1 MTYIINLL
9 EAFIVSYGLVELCK
23 IDKKIIFFILNTL
36 VTFVIVNIF
45 DSIDKNFVPLSA
57 VCIILWYTEVEL
69 FLSDKKH
76 IYNLFIVIFVEL
88 FCGLSPVIPIT
99 FIYKYNVLIAG
110 VTAKF
115 IQFLMT
121 YGFIRFWN
129 KYSYLEKKYWVTII
143 MILIFGELIIIF
155 QDEKIISNVY
165 STANILTNVFII
177 IIMGISLY
185 FFQLIEESNLEKERI
200 TKLYEKQKY
209 QDLTYTF
216 MKSAKDELDRFKH
229 RMIYKIRNVKSEI
242 EKHNYDEAIELIDN
256 YRDEIHR
263 INRTVYTGNGVFDT
277 SMMLKLKELEYDVAP
292 CFTISSREFYNNVQF
307 MNLVLELLDAIHV
320 KSLSLIIKEEKNI
333 CIVQCVGKDLSLC
346 FDEIKHIFD
355 KKIDF
360 AYKYQMQENDSIDLF
375 TLKIRMEDE

>member
-1 MTYIINLL
+1 MSCIINLL
-9 EAFIVSYGLVELCK
+9 EALIVSYGLVELCN
-23 IDKKIIFFILNTL
+23 IDKKKLFFVLNT
-36 VTFVIVNIF
+36 VITFLMINYFDCINQNFTVSMLIF
-45 DSIDKNFVPLSA
+45 GLLWYVL
-57 VCIILWYTEVEL
+57 VCIFAQENY
-69 FLSDKKH
+69 
-76 IYNLFIVIFVEL
+76 IYNLFIAIFINL
-88 FCGLSPVIPIT
+88 LCDLSAVIPVL
-99 FIYKYNVLIAG
+99 FIYKYSVVFAG
-110 VTAKF
+110 LTAKL
-115 IQFLMT
+115 IQFIMIYL
-121 YGFIRFWN
+121 FVKFRR
-129 KYSYLEKKYWVTII
+129 KYYYFEDKYWFTII
-143 MILIFGELIIIF
+143 TVMVLGELIIIF
-155 QDEKIISNVY
+155 QDEQIISNVY
-165 STANILTNVFII
+165 TTTNVLINIFIV

-216 MKSAKDELDRFKH
+216 MKSAKDELDRFEH
-229 RMIYKIRNVKSEI
+229 RMIYKIRNVKLEI
-242 EKHNYDEAIELIDN
+242 EKHDYDEAIKLIEN

-277 SMMLKLKELEYDVAP
+277 SMMLKLKELEYDVTP
-292 CFTISSREFYNNVQF
+292 CFTISSRKFYNNVQF
-307 MNLVLELLDAIHV
+307 MNLILELLDAIHV

>member
-1 MTYIINLL
+1 MSYIINLL
-9 EAFIVSYGLVELCK
+9 EALIVSYGLVELCN
-23 IDKKIIFFILNTL
+23 IDKKKLFFVLNT
-36 VTFVIVNIF
+36 VITFLMINYFDCINQNFTVSMLIF
-45 DSIDKNFVPLSA
+45 GLLWYVL
-57 VCIILWYTEVEL
+57 VCIFAQENY
-69 FLSDKKH
+69 
-76 IYNLFIVIFVEL
+76 IYNLFIAIFINL
-88 FCGLSPVIPIT
+88 LCDLSAVIPVL
-99 FIYKYNVLIAG
+99 FIYKYSVVFAG
-110 VTAKF
+110 LTAKL
-115 IQFLMT
+115 IQFIMT
-121 YGFIRFWN
+121 YLFVKFRR
-129 KYSYLEKKYWVTII
+129 KYYYFEDKYWFTII
-143 MILIFGELIIIF
+143 TVMVLGELIIIF
-155 QDEKIISNVY
+155 QDEQIISNVY
-165 STANILTNVFII
+165 TTTNVLINIFIV

-216 MKSAKDELDRFKH
+216 MKSAKDELDRFEH
-229 RMIYKIRNVKSEI
+229 RMIYKIRNVKLKI
-242 EKHNYDEAIELIDN
+242 EKHDYDEAIELIDN

-277 SMMLKLKELEYDVAP
+277 SMMLKLKELEYDVTP

-355 KKIDF
+355 KKMDF
-360 AYKYQMQENDSIDLF
+360 VYKYQMQENNNIDLF

>member
-1 MTYIINLL
+1 MSYIINLL
-9 EAFIVSYGLVELCK
+9 EALIVSYGLVELCN
-23 IDKKIIFFILNTL
+23 IDKKNLFFILNT
-36 VTFVIVNIF
+36 VITFLIENFFDYIDQNFMPSSLLCLIVWYGLTCIF
-45 DSIDKNFVPLSA
+45 VR
-57 VCIILWYTEVEL
+57 
-69 FLSDKKH
+69 KKY
-76 IYNLFIVIFVEL
+76 IYNLFFVILINL
-88 FCGLSPVIPIT
+88 FCSFCAIIPIIFIYQYNVVIAGLSA
-99 FIYKYNVLIAG
+99 KLIQL
-110 VTAKF
+110 
-115 IQFLMT
+115 IMT
-121 YGFIRFWN
+121 YFFINFKN
-129 KYSYLEKKYWVTII
+129 KYAYLEDKYWFTII
-143 MILIFGELIIIF
+143 TVLLLGEIVLGF
-155 QDEKIISNVY
+155 QVEKIIDHTY
-165 STANILTNVFII
+165 GKDNILSLIFVFV
-177 IIMGISLY
+177 IMGISLY

-216 MKSAKDELDRFKH
+216 MKSAKDELDRFEH

-277 SMMLKLKELEYDVAP
+277 SMMLKLKELEYDVTP

-307 MNLVLELLDAIHV
+307 MNLVLELLDAIQV

-333 CIVQCVGKDLSLC
+333 CIVQCVGKGLSLC
-346 FDEIKHIFD
+346 FDEIKLIFD

-375 TLKIRMEDE
+375 TLKIRLEDE

>member
-1 MTYIINLL
+1 MSCIINLL
-9 EAFIVSYGLVELCK
+9 EALIVSYGLVELCN
-23 IDKKIIFFILNTL
+23 IDKKKLFFVLNT
-36 VTFVIVNIF
+36 VITFLMINYFDCINQNFTVSMLIF
-45 DSIDKNFVPLSA
+45 GLLWYVL
-57 VCIILWYTEVEL
+57 VCIFAQENY
-69 FLSDKKH
+69 
-76 IYNLFIVIFVEL
+76 IYNLFIAIFINL
-88 FCGLSPVIPIT
+88 LCDLSAVIPVL
-99 FIYKYNVLIAG
+99 FIYKYSVVFAG
-110 VTAKF
+110 LTAKL
-115 IQFLMT
+115 IQFIMT
-121 YGFIRFWN
+121 YLFVKFRR
-129 KYSYLEKKYWVTII
+129 KYYYFEDKYWFTII
-143 MILIFGELIIIF
+143 TVMVLGELIIIF
-155 QDEKIISNVY
+155 QDEQIISNVY
-165 STANILTNVFII
+165 TTTNVLINIFIV

-216 MKSAKDELDRFKH
+216 MKSAKDELDRFEH
-229 RMIYKIRNVKSEI
+229 RMIYKIRNVKLEI
-242 EKHNYDEAIELIDN
+242 EKHDYDEAIKLIEN

-277 SMMLKLKELEYDVAP
+277 SMMLKLKELEYDGTP
-292 CFTISSREFYNNVQF
+292 CFTISSRKFYNNVQF
-307 MNLVLELLDAIHV
+307 MNLILELLDAIHV

-346 FDEIKHIFD
+346 FDEIKLIFD

>member
-1 MTYIINLL
+1 MSYIINLL
-9 EAFIVSYGLVELCK
+9 EALIVSYGLVELCN
-23 IDKKIIFFILNTL
+23 INKKNAFFVLNT
-36 VTFVIVNIF
+36 VITFAVVQIF
-45 DSIDKNFVPLSA
+45 DCIDQNFMLLSIVS
-57 VCIILWYTEVEL
+57 IILWYIEVMM
-69 FLSDKKH
+69 FTKKKI
-76 IYNLFIVIFVEL
+76 IYNFLFVVFIEL
-88 FCGLSPVIPIT
+88 LCSLCAFLPILT
-99 FIYKYNVLIAG
+99 LYKYSRILAGFFAKLIQFFI
-110 VTAKF
+110 TYEF
-115 IQFLMT
+115 IQFK
-121 YGFIRFWN
+121 R
-129 KYSYLEKKYWVTII
+129 KYDYFEDKYWFTII
-143 MILIFGELIIIF
+143 TVLLLGEIVLGF
-155 QDEKIISNVY
+155 QVEKIIDHTYRSD
-165 STANILTNVFII
+165 NILSFIFVFII
-177 IIMGISLY
+177 MCISLY

-216 MKSAKDELDRFKH
+216 MKSAKDELDRFEH
-229 RMIYKIRNVKSEI
+229 RMIYKIRNVKLEI
-242 EKHNYDEAIELIDN
+242 EKHDYDEAIKLIEN

-277 SMMLKLKELEYDVAP
+277 SMMVKLKELEYDVAP

-346 FDEIKHIFD
+346 FDEIKLIFD

>member
-1 MTYIINLL
+1 MSYVINLL
-9 EAFIVSYGLVELCK
+9 EALIVSYGLVELCK
-23 IDKKIIFFILNTL
+23 IDKKKIFFISNT
-36 VTFVIVNIF
+36 VITFAIANYF
-45 DSIDKNFVPLSA
+45 DFIDQNFMPLS
-57 VCIILWYTEVEL
+57 VVYVILWGVLITV
-69 FLSDKKH
+69 FNRKNI
-76 IYNLFIVIFVEL
+76 IYNFLFIVFIDLLCAICATISVLIF
-88 FCGLSPVIPIT
+88 
-99 FIYKYNVLIAG
+99 YKYSRLLAG
-110 VTAKF
+110 IMAKV
-115 IQFLMT
+115 IQLFLT
-121 YGFIRFWN
+121 FAFVRFKR
-129 KYSYLEKKYWVTII
+129 KYNYFEDKYWFTII
-143 MILIFGELIIIF
+143 FILLLGELILSFQVENIVDNIYSVRHIF
-155 QDEKIISNVY
+155 TCIF
-165 STANILTNVFII
+165 TI

-216 MKSAKDELDRFKH
+216 MKSAKDELDRFEH
-229 RMIYKIRNVKSEI
+229 RMIYKIRNVKAEI
-242 EKHNYDEAIELIDN
+242 EKNDYDKAIELIDN

-277 SMMLKLKELEYDVAP
+277 SMMLKLKELEYDVTP

-346 FDEIKHIFD
+346 FDEMKHIFD

-360 AYKYQMQENDSIDLF
+360 VYKYQMQENNSIDLF

>member
-1 MTYIINLL
+1 MSYIINLL
-9 EAFIVSYGLVELCK
+9 EALIVSYGLVELCN
-23 IDKKIIFFILNTL
+23 INKKNAFFVLNT
-36 VTFVIVNIF
+36 VITFAVVQIF
-45 DSIDKNFVPLSA
+45 DCIDQNFMLLSIVS
-57 VCIILWYTEVEL
+57 IILWYIEVMM
-69 FLSDKKH
+69 FTKIKI
-76 IYNLFIVIFVEL
+76 IYNFLFVVFIEL
-88 FCGLSPVIPIT
+88 LCSLCAFLPILT
-99 FIYKYNVLIAG
+99 LYKYSRILAGFFAKLIQFFI
-110 VTAKF
+110 TYEF
-115 IQFLMT
+115 IQFK
-121 YGFIRFWN
+121 R
-129 KYSYLEKKYWVTII
+129 KYDYFEDKYWFTII
-143 MILIFGELIIIF
+143 TVLLLGEIVLGF
-155 QDEKIISNVY
+155 QVEKIIDHTYRSD
-165 STANILTNVFII
+165 NILSFIFVF

-216 MKSAKDELDRFKH
+216 MKSAKDELDRFEH
-229 RMIYKIRNVKSEI
+229 RMIYKMRNVKVEI
-242 EKHNYDEAIELIDN
+242 EKHDYDEAIKLIEN

-277 SMMLKLKELEYDVAP
+277 SMMVKLKELEYDVAP

-355 KKIDF
+355 KKMDF
-360 AYKYQMQENDSIDLF
+360 VYKYQMQENNNIDLF

>member
-1 MTYIINLL
+1 MSYIINLL
-9 EAFIVSYGLVELCK
+9 EALIVSYGLVELCN
-23 IDKKIIFFILNTL
+23 IDKKKLFFVLNT
-36 VTFVIVNIF
+36 VITFLMINYFDCINQNFTVSMLIF
-45 DSIDKNFVPLSA
+45 GLLWYVL
-57 VCIILWYTEVEL
+57 VCIFAQENY
-69 FLSDKKH
+69 
-76 IYNLFIVIFVEL
+76 IYNLFIAIFINL
-88 FCGLSPVIPIT
+88 LCDLSAVIPVL
-99 FIYKYNVLIAG
+99 FIYKYSVVFACL
-110 VTAKF
+110 TAKL
-115 IQFLMT
+115 IQFIMT
-121 YGFIRFWN
+121 YLFVKFRR
-129 KYSYLEKKYWVTII
+129 KYYYFEDKYWFTII
-143 MILIFGELIIIF
+143 TVMVLGELIIIF
-155 QDEKIISNVY
+155 QDEQIISNVY
-165 STANILTNVFII
+165 TTTNVLINIFIV

-216 MKSAKDELDRFKH
+216 MKSAKDELDRFEH
-229 RMIYKIRNVKSEI
+229 RMIYKIRNVKLEI
-242 EKHNYDEAIELIDN
+242 EKHDYDEAIKLIEN

-277 SMMLKLKELEYDVAP
+277 SMMLKLKELEYDVTP

-307 MNLVLELLDAIHV
+307 MNLILELLDAIHV
-320 KSLSLIIKEEKNI
+320 RSLSLIIKEEKNI

>member
-1 MTYIINLL
+1 MSYIINLL
-9 EAFIVSYGLVELCK
+9 EALIVSYGLVELCN
-23 IDKKIIFFILNTL
+23 IDKKKLFFVLNT
-36 VTFVIVNIF
+36 VITFLMINYFDCINQNFTVSMLIF
-45 DSIDKNFVPLSA
+45 GLLWYVL
-57 VCIILWYTEVEL
+57 VCIFAQENY
-69 FLSDKKH
+69 
-76 IYNLFIVIFVEL
+76 IYNLFIAIFINL
-88 FCGLSPVIPIT
+88 LCDLSAVIPVL
-99 FIYKYNVLIAG
+99 FIYKYSVVFAG
-110 VTAKF
+110 LTAKL
-115 IQFLMT
+115 IQFIMT
-121 YGFIRFWN
+121 YLFVKFRR
-129 KYSYLEKKYWVTII
+129 KYYYFEDKYWFTII
-143 MILIFGELIIIF
+143 TVMVLGELIIIF
-155 QDEKIISNVY
+155 QDEQIISNVY
-165 STANILTNVFII
+165 TTTNVLINIFIV

-216 MKSAKDELDRFKH
+216 MKSAKDELDRFEH
-229 RMIYKIRNVKSEI
+229 RMIYKIRNVKLEI
-242 EKHNYDEAIELIDN
+242 EKHDYDEAIKLIEN

-277 SMMLKLKELEYDVAP
+277 SMMLKLKELEYDVTP

-307 MNLVLELLDAIHV
+307 MNLILELLDAIHF

>member
-1 MTYIINLL
+1 MSYIINLL
-9 EAFIVSYGLVELCK
+9 EALIVSYGFVELCN
-23 IDKKIIFFILNTL
+23 IDKKKLFFVLNT
-36 VTFVIVNIF
+36 VITFLMINYFDCINQNFTVSMLIF
-45 DSIDKNFVPLSA
+45 GLLWYVL
-57 VCIILWYTEVEL
+57 VCIFAQENY
-69 FLSDKKH
+69 
-76 IYNLFIVIFVEL
+76 IYNLFIAIFINL
-88 FCGLSPVIPIT
+88 LCDLSAVIPVL
-99 FIYKYNVLIAG
+99 FIYKYSVVFAG
-110 VTAKF
+110 LTAKL
-115 IQFLMT
+115 IQFIMT
-121 YGFIRFWN
+121 YLFVKFRR
-129 KYSYLEKKYWVTII
+129 KYYYFEDKYWFTII
-143 MILIFGELIIIF
+143 TVMVLGELIIIF
-155 QDEKIISNVY
+155 QDEQIISNVY
-165 STANILTNVFII
+165 TTTNVLINIFIV

-216 MKSAKDELDRFKH
+216 MKSAKDELDRFEH
-229 RMIYKIRNVKSEI
+229 RMIYKIRNVKLKI
-242 EKHNYDEAIELIDN
+242 EKHDYDEAIELIDN

-277 SMMLKLKELEYDVAP
+277 SMMLKLKELEYDVTP

-355 KKIDF
+355 KKMDF
-360 AYKYQMQENDSIDLF
+360 VYKYQMQENNNIDLF

>member
-1 MTYIINLL
+1 MSCIINLL
-9 EAFIVSYGLVELCK
+9 EALIVSYGLVELCN
-23 IDKKIIFFILNTL
+23 IDKKKLFFVLNT
-36 VTFVIVNIF
+36 VITFLMINYFDCINQNFTVSMLIF
-45 DSIDKNFVPLSA
+45 GLLWYVL
-57 VCIILWYTEVEL
+57 VCIFAQENY
-69 FLSDKKH
+69 
-76 IYNLFIVIFVEL
+76 IYNLFIAIFINL
-88 FCGLSPVIPIT
+88 LCDLSAVIPVL
-99 FIYKYNVLIAG
+99 FIYKYSVVFAG
-110 VTAKF
+110 LTAKL
-115 IQFLMT
+115 IQFIMT
-121 YGFIRFWN
+121 YLFVKFRR
-129 KYSYLEKKYWVTII
+129 KYCYFEDKYWFTII
-143 MILIFGELIIIF
+143 TVMVLGELIIIF
-155 QDEKIISNVY
+155 QDEQIISNVY
-165 STANILTNVFII
+165 TTTNVLINIFIV

-216 MKSAKDELDRFKH
+216 MKSAKDELDRFEH
-229 RMIYKIRNVKSEI
+229 RMIYKIRNVKLEI
-242 EKHNYDEAIELIDN
+242 EKHDYDEAIKLIEN

-277 SMMLKLKELEYDVAP
+277 SMMLKLKELEYDVTP
-292 CFTISSREFYNNVQF
+292 CFTISSRKFYNNVQF
-307 MNLVLELLDAIHV
+307 MNLILELLDAIHV

>member
-1 MTYIINLL
+1 MSYIINLL
-9 EAFIVSYGLVELCK
+9 EALIVSYGLVELCNVEK
-23 IDKKIIFFILNTL
+23 KKIFFVLNT
-36 VTFVIVNIF
+36 VITFFMANFFDYIDQNFMPSSLLCLIVWYLMTCIF
-45 DSIDKNFVPLSA
+45 VR
-57 VCIILWYTEVEL
+57 
-69 FLSDKKH
+69 KKY
-76 IYNLFIVIFVEL
+76 IYNLFFVILVNL
-88 FCGLSPVIPIT
+88 FCTLCLVIPIL
-99 FIYKYNVLIAG
+99 FIYDINRYIAG
-110 VTAKF
+110 LTAKL
-115 IQFLMT
+115 IQFGMIFF
-121 YGFIRFWN
+121 FIKFKNRYNYF
-129 KYSYLEKKYWVTII
+129 EDKYWFTII
-143 MILIFGELIIIF
+143 IILMLGES
-155 QDEKIISNVY
+155 IISFQLENIVDNVY
-165 STANILTNVFII
+165 TINHILTCLFIT

-216 MKSAKDELDRFKH
+216 MKSAKDELDRFEH
-229 RMIYKIRNVKSEI
+229 RMIYKIRNVKLEI

-277 SMMLKLKELEYDVAP
+277 SMMLKLKELEYDVTP

>member
-1 MTYIINLL
+1 MSYIINLL
-9 EAFIVSYGLVELCK
+9 EALIVSYGLVELCN
-23 IDKKIIFFILNTL
+23 IDKKKLFFILNML
-36 VTFVIVNIF
+36 VTFSIVNFF
-45 DSIDKNFVPLSA
+45 DCIDRNFIPLPL
-57 VCIILWYTEVEL
+57 VCICVWYLEIMIFSRKQLV
-69 FLSDKKH
+69 
-76 IYNLFIVIFVEL
+76 YNIFAVVYIDL
-88 FCGLSPVIPIT
+88 FCSICAILPII
-99 FIYKYNVLIAG
+99 FIYKYSVVLAG
-110 VTAKF
+110 LTAKI
-115 IQFLMT
+115 IQFVMT
-121 YGFIRFWN
+121 YLFVKYKKKYAYFRN
-129 KYSYLEKKYWVTII
+129 KYWITIFLILILGEFIILLQDQQII
-143 MILIFGELIIIF
+143 MREYSISGFLTDIF
-155 QDEKIISNVY
+155 
-165 STANILTNVFII
+165 TI

-185 FFQLIEESNLEKERI
+185 FFHLIEESNLEKERI

-216 MKSAKDELDRFKH
+216 MKSAKDELDRFEH
-229 RMIYKIRNVKSEI
+229 RMIYKIRNVKLEI
-242 EKHNYDEAIELIDN
+242 EKHDYDEAIKLIEN

-277 SMMLKLKELEYDVAP
+277 SMMLKLKELEYDVTP

-346 FDEIKHIFD
+346 FDEMKHIFD

-360 AYKYQMQENDSIDLF
+360 VYKYQMQENDSIDLF

>member
-1 MTYIINLL
+1 MSYIINLL
-9 EAFIVSYGLVELCK
+9 EALIVSYGLVELCN
-23 IDKKIIFFILNTL
+23 INKKNAFFVLNT
-36 VTFVIVNIF
+36 VITFAVVQIF
-45 DSIDKNFVPLSA
+45 DCIDQNFMLLSIVS
-57 VCIILWYTEVEL
+57 IILWYIEVMM
-69 FLSDKKH
+69 FTKKKI
-76 IYNLFIVIFVEL
+76 IYNFLFVVFIEL
-88 FCGLSPVIPIT
+88 LCILCAFLPILT
-99 FIYKYNVLIAG
+99 LYKYSRILAGFFAKLIQFFI
-110 VTAKF
+110 TYEF
-115 IQFLMT
+115 IQFK
-121 YGFIRFWN
+121 R
-129 KYSYLEKKYWVTII
+129 KYDYFEDKYWFTII
-143 MILIFGELIIIF
+143 TVLLLGEIVLGF
-155 QDEKIISNVY
+155 QVEKIIDHTYRSD
-165 STANILTNVFII
+165 NILSFIFVFII
-177 IIMGISLY
+177 MCISLY

-216 MKSAKDELDRFKH
+216 MKSAKDELDRFEH
-229 RMIYKIRNVKSEI
+229 RMIYKIRNVKLEI
-242 EKHNYDEAIELIDN
+242 EKHDYDEAIKLIEN

-277 SMMLKLKELEYDVAP
+277 SMMVKLKELEYDVAP

-346 FDEIKHIFD
+346 FDEIKLIFD

>member
-1 MTYIINLL
+1 MSYIINLL
-9 EAFIVSYGLVELCK
+9 EALIVSYGLVELCN
-23 IDKKIIFFILNTL
+23 INKKNAFFVLNT
-36 VTFVIVNIF
+36 VITFAVVQIF
-45 DSIDKNFVPLSA
+45 DCIDQNFMLLSIVS
-57 VCIILWYTEVEL
+57 IILWYIEVMM
-69 FLSDKKH
+69 FTKKKI
-76 IYNLFIVIFVEL
+76 IYNFLFVVFIEL
-88 FCGLSPVIPIT
+88 LCSLCAFLPILT
-99 FIYKYNVLIAG
+99 LYKYSRILAGFFAKLIQFFI
-110 VTAKF
+110 TYEF
-115 IQFLMT
+115 IQFK
-121 YGFIRFWN
+121 R
-129 KYSYLEKKYWVTII
+129 KYDYFEDKYWFTII
-143 MILIFGELIIIF
+143 TVLLLGEIVLGF
-155 QDEKIISNVY
+155 QVEKIIDHTYRSD
-165 STANILTNVFII
+165 NILSFIFVFII
-177 IIMGISLY
+177 MCTSLY

-216 MKSAKDELDRFKH
+216 MKSAKDELDRFEH
-229 RMIYKIRNVKSEI
+229 RMIYKIRNVKLEI
-242 EKHNYDEAIELIDN
+242 EKHDYDEAIKLIEN

-277 SMMLKLKELEYDVAP
+277 SMMLKLKELEYDVTP
-292 CFTISSREFYNNVQF
+292 CFTISSRKFYNNVQF
-307 MNLVLELLDAIHV
+307 MNLILELLDAIHV

>member
-1 MTYIINLL
+1 MSYIINLL
-9 EAFIVSYGLVELCK
+9 EALIVSYGLVELCNVEK
-23 IDKKIIFFILNTL
+23 KKIFFVLNT
-36 VTFVIVNIF
+36 VITFFMANFFDYIDQNFMPSSLLCLIVWYLMTCIF
-45 DSIDKNFVPLSA
+45 VR
-57 VCIILWYTEVEL
+57 
-69 FLSDKKH
+69 KKY
-76 IYNLFIVIFVEL
+76 IYNLFFVILVNL
-88 FCGLSPVIPIT
+88 FCTLCLVIPIL
-99 FIYKYNVLIAG
+99 FIYDINRYIAG
-110 VTAKF
+110 LTAKL
-115 IQFLMT
+115 IQFGMIFF
-121 YGFIRFWN
+121 FIKFKNRYNYF
-129 KYSYLEKKYWVTII
+129 EDKYWFTII
-143 MILIFGELIIIF
+143 IILMLGES
-155 QDEKIISNVY
+155 IISFQLENIVDNVY
-165 STANILTNVFII
+165 TINHILTCLFIT

-185 FFQLIEESNLEKERI
+185 FFHLIEESNLEKERI

-216 MKSAKDELDRFKH
+216 MKSAKDELDRFEH
-229 RMIYKIRNVKSEI
+229 RMIYKIRNVKLEI

-277 SMMLKLKELEYDVAP
+277 SMMLKLKELEYDVTP

>member
-1 MTYIINLL
+1 MSYIINLL
-9 EAFIVSYGLVELCK
+9 EAFIVSYGLVELCN
-23 IDKKIIFFILNTL
+23 IDKKKLFFVLNT
-36 VTFVIVNIF
+36 VITFLMINYFDCINQNFTVSMLIF
-45 DSIDKNFVPLSA
+45 GLLWYVL
-57 VCIILWYTEVEL
+57 VCIFAQENY
-69 FLSDKKH
+69 
-76 IYNLFIVIFVEL
+76 IYNLFIAIFINL
-88 FCGLSPVIPIT
+88 LCDLSAVIPVL
-99 FIYKYNVLIAG
+99 FIYKYSVVFAG
-110 VTAKF
+110 LTAKL
-115 IQFLMT
+115 IQFIMT
-121 YGFIRFWN
+121 YLFVKFRR
-129 KYSYLEKKYWVTII
+129 KYYYFEDKYWFTII
-143 MILIFGELIIIF
+143 TVMVLGELIIIF
-155 QDEKIISNVY
+155 QDEQIISNVY
-165 STANILTNVFII
+165 TTTNVLINIFIV

-216 MKSAKDELDRFKH
+216 MKPAKDELDRFEH
-229 RMIYKIRNVKSEI
+229 RMIYKIRNVKLEI
-242 EKHNYDEAIELIDN
+242 EKHDYDEAIKLIEN

-277 SMMLKLKELEYDVAP
+277 SMMVKLKELEYDVAP

-346 FDEIKHIFD
+346 FDEIKLIFD

-360 AYKYQMQENDSIDLF
+360 AYKYQMQENNNIDLF

>member
-1 MTYIINLL
+1 MSYIINLL
-9 EAFIVSYGLVELCK
+9 EAFIVSYGLVELCN
-23 IDKKIIFFILNTL
+23 IDKKKLFFVLNT
-36 VTFVIVNIF
+36 VITFLMINYFDCINQNFTVSMLIF
-45 DSIDKNFVPLSA
+45 GLLWYVL
-57 VCIILWYTEVEL
+57 VCIFAQENY
-69 FLSDKKH
+69 
-76 IYNLFIVIFVEL
+76 IYNLFIAIFINL
-88 FCGLSPVIPIT
+88 LCDLSAVIPAL
-99 FIYKYNVLIAG
+99 FIYKYSVVFAG
-110 VTAKF
+110 LTAKL
-115 IQFLMT
+115 IQFIMT
-121 YGFIRFWN
+121 YLFVKFRR
-129 KYSYLEKKYWVTII
+129 KYYYFEDKYWFTII
-143 MILIFGELIIIF
+143 TVMVLGELIIIF
-155 QDEKIISNVY
+155 QDEQIISNVY
-165 STANILTNVFII
+165 TTTNVLINIFIV

-216 MKSAKDELDRFKH
+216 MKSAKDELDRFEH
-229 RMIYKIRNVKSEI
+229 RMIYKIRNVKLEI
-242 EKHNYDEAIELIDN
+242 EKHDYDEAIKLIEN

-277 SMMLKLKELEYDVAP
+277 SMMLKLKELEYDVTP
-292 CFTISSREFYNNVQF
+292 CFTISSRKFYNNVQF
-307 MNLVLELLDAIHV
+307 MNLILELLDAIHV

>member
-1 MTYIINLL
+1 MSYIINLL
-9 EAFIVSYGLVELCK
+9 EAFIVSYGLVELCN
-23 IDKKIIFFILNTL
+23 IDKKKLFFVLNT
-36 VTFVIVNIF
+36 VITFLMINYFDCINQNFTVSMLIF
-45 DSIDKNFVPLSA
+45 GLLWYVL
-57 VCIILWYTEVEL
+57 VCIFAQENY
-69 FLSDKKH
+69 
-76 IYNLFIVIFVEL
+76 IYNLFIAIFINL
-88 FCGLSPVIPIT
+88 LCDLSAVIPVL
-99 FIYKYNVLIAG
+99 FIYKYSVVFAG
-110 VTAKF
+110 LTAKL
-115 IQFLMT
+115 IQFIMT
-121 YGFIRFWN
+121 YLFVKFRR
-129 KYSYLEKKYWVTII
+129 KYYYFEDKYWFTII
-143 MILIFGELIIIF
+143 TVMVLGELIIIF
-155 QDEKIISNVY
+155 QDEQIISNVY
-165 STANILTNVFII
+165 TTTNVLINIFIV

-216 MKSAKDELDRFKH
+216 MKSAKDELDRFEH
-229 RMIYKIRNVKSEI
+229 RMIYKIRNVKLEI
-242 EKHNYDEAIELIDN
+242 EKHDYDEAIKLIEN

-263 INRTVYTGNGVFDT
+263 INRTVYIGNGVFDT
-277 SMMLKLKELEYDVAP
+277 SMMLKLKELEYDVTP
-292 CFTISSREFYNNVQF
+292 CFTISSRKFYNNVQF
-307 MNLVLELLDAIHV
+307 MNLILELLDAIHV

>member
-1 MTYIINLL
+1 MSYVINLL
-9 EAFIVSYGLVELCK
+9 EALIVSYGLVELCN
-23 IDKKIIFFILNTL
+23 ISKKKLFFIFTDRQLYHNLYT
-36 VTFVIVNIF
+36 VT
-45 DSIDKNFVPLSA
+45 
-57 VCIILWYTEVEL
+57 II
-69 FLSDKKH
+69 
-76 IYNLFIVIFVEL
+76 NLI
-88 FCGLSPVIPIT
+88 CGLSATLPIM
-99 FIYKYNVLIAG
+99 FIYKYNSIYAG
-110 VTAKF
+110 LAAKF
-115 IQFLMT
+115 IHFVLT
-121 YGFIRFWN
+121 YGFIKFR
-129 KYSYLEKKYWVTII
+129 KKYDHFESSYWL
-143 MILIFGELIIIF
+143 MLLIIIF
-155 QDEKIISNVY
+155 LSDCISAYQDEMILNNNYTIHNV
-165 STANILTNVFII
+165 LTNIFIFVI
-177 IIMGISLY
+177 VGISLY
-185 FFQLIEESNLEKERI
+185 FFHLIEKTNLEKERI

-216 MKSAKDELDRFKH
+216 MKSAKDELDRFEH
-229 RMIYKIRNVKSEI
+229 RMIYKIRNVKLEI

-277 SMMLKLKELEYDVAP
+277 SMMLKLKELEYDVTP

-346 FDEIKHIFD
+346 FDEMKHIFD

-360 AYKYQMQENDSIDLF
+360 VYKYQMQENDSIDLF

>member
-1 MTYIINLL
+1 MSYIINLL
-9 EAFIVSYGLVELCK
+9 EAFIVSYGLVELCN
-23 IDKKIIFFILNTL
+23 IDKKKLFFVLNT
-36 VTFVIVNIF
+36 VITFLMINYFDCINQNFTVSMLIF
-45 DSIDKNFVPLSA
+45 GLLWYVL
-57 VCIILWYTEVEL
+57 VCIFAQENY
-69 FLSDKKH
+69 
-76 IYNLFIVIFVEL
+76 IYNLFIAIFINL
-88 FCGLSPVIPIT
+88 LCDLSAVIPVL
-99 FIYKYNVLIAG
+99 FIYKYSVVFVGL
-110 VTAKF
+110 TAKL
-115 IQFLMT
+115 IQFIMT
-121 YGFIRFWN
+121 YLFVKFRR
-129 KYSYLEKKYWVTII
+129 KYYYFEDKYWFTII
-143 MILIFGELIIIF
+143 TVMVLGELIIIF
-155 QDEKIISNVY
+155 QDEQIISNVY
-165 STANILTNVFII
+165 TTTNVLINIFIV

-216 MKSAKDELDRFKH
+216 MKSAKDELDRFEH
-229 RMIYKIRNVKSEI
+229 RMIYKIRNVKLEI
-242 EKHNYDEAIELIDN
+242 EKHDYDEAIKLIEN

-277 SMMLKLKELEYDVAP
+277 SMMLKLKELEYDVTP
-292 CFTISSREFYNNVQF
+292 CFTISSRKFYNNVQF
-307 MNLVLELLDAIHV
+307 MNLILELLDAIHV

>member
-1 MTYIINLL
+1 MSCIINLL
-9 EAFIVSYGLVELCK
+9 EALIVSYGLVELCN
-23 IDKKIIFFILNTL
+23 IDKKKLFFVLNT
-36 VTFVIVNIF
+36 VITFLMINYFDCINQNFTVSMLIF
-45 DSIDKNFVPLSA
+45 GLLWYVL
-57 VCIILWYTEVEL
+57 VCIFAQENY
-69 FLSDKKH
+69 
-76 IYNLFIVIFVEL
+76 IYNLFIAIFINLLCDLSAVISVL
-88 FCGLSPVIPIT
+88 
-99 FIYKYNVLIAG
+99 FIYKYSVVFAG
-110 VTAKF
+110 LTAKL
-115 IQFLMT
+115 IQFIMT
-121 YGFIRFWN
+121 YLFVKFRR
-129 KYSYLEKKYWVTII
+129 KYYYFEDKYWFTII
-143 MILIFGELIIIF
+143 TVMVLGELIIIF
-155 QDEKIISNVY
+155 QDEQIISNVY
-165 STANILTNVFII
+165 TTTNVLINIFIV

-216 MKSAKDELDRFKH
+216 MKSAKDELDRFEH
-229 RMIYKIRNVKSEI
+229 RMIYKIRNVKLEI
-242 EKHNYDEAIELIDN
+242 EKHDYDEAIKLIEN

-277 SMMLKLKELEYDVAP
+277 SMMLKLKELEYDVTP
-292 CFTISSREFYNNVQF
+292 CFTISSRKFYNNVQF
-307 MNLVLELLDAIHV
+307 MNLILELLDAIHV

>member
-1 MTYIINLL
+1 MSYIINLL
-9 EAFIVSYGLVELCK
+9 EALIVSYGLVELCN
-23 IDKKIIFFILNTL
+23 IDKKKLFFVLNT
-36 VTFVIVNIF
+36 VITFLMINYFDCINQNFTVSILIF
-45 DSIDKNFVPLSA
+45 GLLWYVL
-57 VCIILWYTEVEL
+57 VCIFAQENY
-69 FLSDKKH
+69 
-76 IYNLFIVIFVEL
+76 IYNLFIAIFINL
-88 FCGLSPVIPIT
+88 LCDLSAVIPVL
-99 FIYKYNVLIAG
+99 FIYKYSVVFAG
-110 VTAKF
+110 LTAKL
-115 IQFLMT
+115 IQFIMT
-121 YGFIRFWN
+121 YLFVKFRR
-129 KYSYLEKKYWVTII
+129 KYYYFEDKYWFTII
-143 MILIFGELIIIF
+143 TVMVLGELIIIF
-155 QDEKIISNVY
+155 QDEQIISNVY
-165 STANILTNVFII
+165 TTTNVLINIFIV

-216 MKSAKDELDRFKH
+216 MKSAKDELDRFEH
-229 RMIYKIRNVKSEI
+229 RMIYKIRNVKLEI
-242 EKHNYDEAIELIDN
+242 EKHDYDEAIKLIEN

-277 SMMLKLKELEYDVAP
+277 SMMLKLKELEYDVTP

-307 MNLVLELLDAIHV
+307 MNLILELLDAIHV
-320 KSLSLIIKEEKNI
+320 RSLSLIIKEEKNI

>member
-1 MTYIINLL
+1 MSYIINLL
-9 EAFIVSYGLVELCK
+9 EALIVSYGLVELCN
-23 IDKKIIFFILNTL
+23 INKKNVFFVLNT
-36 VTFVIVNIF
+36 VITFAVVQIF
-45 DSIDKNFVPLSA
+45 DCIDQNFMLLSIVS
-57 VCIILWYTEVEL
+57 IILWYIEVMM
-69 FLSDKKH
+69 FTKKKI
-76 IYNLFIVIFVEL
+76 IYNFLFVVFIEL
-88 FCGLSPVIPIT
+88 LCSLCAFLPILT
-99 FIYKYNVLIAG
+99 LYKYSRILAGFFAKLIQFFI
-110 VTAKF
+110 TYEF
-115 IQFLMT
+115 IQFK
-121 YGFIRFWN
+121 R
-129 KYSYLEKKYWVTII
+129 KYDYFEDKYWFTII
-143 MILIFGELIIIF
+143 TVLLLGEIVLGF
-155 QDEKIISNVY
+155 QVEKIIDHTYRSD
-165 STANILTNVFII
+165 NILSFIFVFII
-177 IIMGISLY
+177 MCISLY

-216 MKSAKDELDRFKH
+216 MKSAKDELDRFEH
-229 RMIYKIRNVKSEI
+229 RMIYKIRNVKLKI
-242 EKHNYDEAIELIDN
+242 EKHDYDEAIELIDN

-277 SMMLKLKELEYDVAP
+277 SMMLKLKELEYDVTP

-355 KKIDF
+355 KKMDF
-360 AYKYQMQENDSIDLF
+360 VYKYQMQENNNIDLF

>member
-1 MTYIINLL
+1 MSYIINLL
-9 EAFIVSYGLVELCK
+9 EAFIVSYGLVELCN
-23 IDKKIIFFILNTL
+23 IDKKKLFFVLNT
-36 VTFVIVNIF
+36 VITFLMINYFDCINQNFTVSMLIF
-45 DSIDKNFVPLSA
+45 GLLWYVL
-57 VCIILWYTEVEL
+57 VCIFAQENY
-69 FLSDKKH
+69 
-76 IYNLFIVIFVEL
+76 IYNLFIAIFINL
-88 FCGLSPVIPIT
+88 LCDLSAVIPVL
-99 FIYKYNVLIAG
+99 FIYKYSVVFAG
-110 VTAKF
+110 LTAKL
-115 IQFLMT
+115 IQFIMT
-121 YGFIRFWN
+121 YLFVKFRR
-129 KYSYLEKKYWVTII
+129 KYYYFEDKYWFTII
-143 MILIFGELIIIF
+143 TVMVLGELIIIF
-155 QDEKIISNVY
+155 QDEQIISNVY
-165 STANILTNVFII
+165 TTTNVLINIFIV

-216 MKSAKDELDRFKH
+216 MKSAKDELDRFEH
-229 RMIYKIRNVKSEI
+229 RMIYKIRNVKLEI
-242 EKHNYDEAIELIDN
+242 EKHDYDEVIKLIEN

-277 SMMLKLKELEYDVAP
+277 SMMVKLKELEYDVAP

-346 FDEIKHIFD
+346 FDEIKLIFD

-360 AYKYQMQENDSIDLF
+360 AYKYQMQENNNIDLF

>member
-1 MTYIINLL
+1 MSYIINLL
-9 EAFIVSYGLVELCK
+9 EAFIVSYGLVELCN
-23 IDKKIIFFILNTL
+23 IDKKKLFFVLNT
-36 VTFVIVNIF
+36 VITFLMINYFDCINQNFTVSMLIF
-45 DSIDKNFVPLSA
+45 GLLWYVL
-57 VCIILWYTEVEL
+57 VCIFAQENY
-69 FLSDKKH
+69 
-76 IYNLFIVIFVEL
+76 IYNLFIAIFINL
-88 FCGLSPVIPIT
+88 LCDLSAVIPVL
-99 FIYKYNVLIAG
+99 FICKYSVVFAG
-110 VTAKF
+110 LTAKL
-115 IQFLMT
+115 IQFIMT
-121 YGFIRFWN
+121 YLFVKFRR
-129 KYSYLEKKYWVTII
+129 KYYYFEDKYWFTII
-143 MILIFGELIIIF
+143 TVMVLGELIIIF
-155 QDEKIISNVY
+155 QDEQIISNVY
-165 STANILTNVFII
+165 TTTNVLINIFIV

-216 MKSAKDELDRFKH
+216 MKSAKDELDRFEH
-229 RMIYKIRNVKSEI
+229 RMIYKIRNVKLEI
-242 EKHNYDEAIELIDN
+242 EKHDYDEAIKLIEN

-277 SMMLKLKELEYDVAP
+277 SMMVKLKELEYDVAP

-346 FDEIKHIFD
+346 FDEIKLIFD

-360 AYKYQMQENDSIDLF
+360 AYKYQMQENNNIDLF

>member
-1 MTYIINLL
+1 MSYIINLL
-9 EAFIVSYGLVELCK
+9 EALIVSYGLVELCN
-23 IDKKIIFFILNTL
+23 IDKKKLFFVLNT
-36 VTFVIVNIF
+36 VITFLMINYFDCINQNFTVSMLIF
-45 DSIDKNFVPLSA
+45 GLLWYVL
-57 VCIILWYTEVEL
+57 VCIFAQENY
-69 FLSDKKH
+69 
-76 IYNLFIVIFVEL
+76 IYNLFIAIFINL
-88 FCGLSPVIPIT
+88 LCDLSAVIPVL
-99 FIYKYNVLIAG
+99 FIYKYSVVFAG
-110 VTAKF
+110 LTAKL
-115 IQFLMT
+115 IQFIMT
-121 YGFIRFWN
+121 YLFVKFRR
-129 KYSYLEKKYWVTII
+129 KYYYFEDKYWFTII
-143 MILIFGELIIIF
+143 TVMVLGELIIIF
-155 QDEKIISNVY
+155 QDEQIISNVY
-165 STANILTNVFII
+165 TTTNVLINIFIV

-216 MKSAKDELDRFKH
+216 MKSAKDELDRFEH
-229 RMIYKIRNVKSEI
+229 RMIYKIRNVKLEI
-242 EKHNYDEAIELIDN
+242 EKHDYDEAIKLIEN

-277 SMMLKLKELEYDVAP
+277 SMMLKLKELEYDVTP

-307 MNLVLELLDAIHV
+307 MNLILELLDAIHV
-320 KSLSLIIKEEKNI
+320 RSLSLIIKEEKNI

-360 AYKYQMQENDSIDLF
+360 AYKYQMQENNSIDLF

>member
-1 MTYIINLL
+1 MSYIINLL
-9 EAFIVSYGLVELCK
+9 EALIVSYGLVELCN
-23 IDKKIIFFILNTL
+23 INKKNAFFVLNT
-36 VTFVIVNIF
+36 VITFAVVQIF
-45 DSIDKNFVPLSA
+45 DCIDQNFMLLSIVS
-57 VCIILWYTEVEL
+57 IILWYIEVMM
-69 FLSDKKH
+69 FTKKKI
-76 IYNLFIVIFVEL
+76 IYNFLFVVFIEL
-88 FCGLSPVIPIT
+88 LCSLCAFLPILT
-99 FIYKYNVLIAG
+99 LYKYSRILAGFFAKLIQFFIIYE
-110 VTAKF
+110 F
-115 IQFLMT
+115 IQFK
-121 YGFIRFWN
+121 R
-129 KYSYLEKKYWVTII
+129 KYDYFEDKYWFTII
-143 MILIFGELIIIF
+143 TVLLLGEIVLGF
-155 QDEKIISNVY
+155 QVEKIIDHTYRSD
-165 STANILTNVFII
+165 NILSFIFVFII
-177 IIMGISLY
+177 MCISLY

-216 MKSAKDELDRFKH
+216 MKSAKDELDRFEH
-229 RMIYKIRNVKSEI
+229 RMIYKIRNVKLEI
-242 EKHNYDEAIELIDN
+242 EKHDYDEAIKLIEN

-277 SMMLKLKELEYDVAP
+277 SMMLKLKELEYDVTP
-292 CFTISSREFYNNVQF
+292 CFTISSRKFYNNVQF
-307 MNLVLELLDAIHV
+307 MNLILELLDAIHV

>member
-1 MTYIINLL
+1 MTYL
-9 EAFIVSYGLVELCK
+9 
-23 IDKKIIFFILNTL
+23 
-36 VTFVIVNIF
+36 FVKF
-45 DSIDKNFVPLSA
+45 RR
-57 VCIILWYTEVEL
+57 
-69 FLSDKKH
+69 
-76 IYNLFIVIFVEL
+76 
-88 FCGLSPVIPIT
+88 
-99 FIYKYNVLIAG
+99 KYYY
-110 VTAKF
+110 F
-115 IQFLMT
+115 
-121 YGFIRFWN
+121 
-129 KYSYLEKKYWVTII
+129 EDKYWFTTITV
-143 MILIFGELIIIF
+143 MVLGELIIIF
-155 QDEKIISNVY
+155 QDEQIISNVY
-165 STANILTNVFII
+165 TTTNVLINIFIV

-216 MKSAKDELDRFKH
+216 MKSAKDELDRFEH
-229 RMIYKIRNVKSEI
+229 RMIYKIRNVKLEI
-242 EKHNYDEAIELIDN
+242 EKHDYDEAIKLIEN
-256 YRDEIHR
+256 QRDEIHR

-277 SMMLKLKELEYDVAP
+277 SMMLKLKELEYDVTP
-292 CFTISSREFYNNVQF
+292 CFTISSRKFYNNVQF
-307 MNLVLELLDAIHV
+307 MNLILELLDAIHV

>member
-1 MTYIINLL
+1 MSYIINLL
-9 EAFIVSYGLVELCK
+9 EALIVSYGLVELCNVEK
-23 IDKKIIFFILNTL
+23 KKIFFVLNT
-36 VTFVIVNIF
+36 VITFFMANFFDYIDQNFMPSSLLCLIVWYLMTCIF
-45 DSIDKNFVPLSA
+45 VR
-57 VCIILWYTEVEL
+57 
-69 FLSDKKH
+69 KKY
-76 IYNLFIVIFVEL
+76 IYNLFFVILVNL
-88 FCGLSPVIPIT
+88 FCTLCSVIPIL
-99 FIYKYNVLIAG
+99 FIYDINRYIAG
-110 VTAKF
+110 LTAKL
-115 IQFLMT
+115 IQFGMIFF
-121 YGFIRFWN
+121 FIKFKNRYNYF
-129 KYSYLEKKYWVTII
+129 EDKYWFT
-143 MILIFGELIIIF
+143 
-155 QDEKIISNVY
+155 
-165 STANILTNVFII
+165 

-185 FFQLIEESNLEKERI
+185 FFHLIEESNLEKERI

-216 MKSAKDELDRFKH
+216 MKSAKDELDRFEH
-229 RMIYKIRNVKSEI
+229 RMIYKIRNVKLEI
-242 EKHNYDEAIELIDN
+242 EKHDYDEAIELIDN

-277 SMMLKLKELEYDVAP
+277 SMMLKLKELEYDVTP

-346 FDEIKHIFD
+346 FDEIKLIFD

>member
-1 MTYIINLL
+1 MSYVINLL
-9 EAFIVSYGLVELCK
+9 EALIVSYGLVELCN
-23 IDKKIIFFILNTL
+23 ISKKKLFFILNTMITFL
-36 VTFVIVNIF
+36 ITNFFDCIDQNFISLISLDEIIWLIIVFIFTDRQLYHNLYTVT
-45 DSIDKNFVPLSA
+45 
-57 VCIILWYTEVEL
+57 II
-69 FLSDKKH
+69 
-76 IYNLFIVIFVEL
+76 NLI
-88 FCGLSPVIPIT
+88 CGLSATLPIM
-99 FIYKYNVLIAG
+99 FIYKYNSIYAG
-110 VTAKF
+110 LAAKF
-115 IQFLMT
+115 IHFVLT
-121 YGFIRFWN
+121 YGFIKFR
-129 KYSYLEKKYWVTII
+129 KKYDNFESSYWL
-143 MILIFGELIIIF
+143 MLLIIIF
-155 QDEKIISNVY
+155 LSDCISAYQDEMILNNNYTIHNV
-165 STANILTNVFII
+165 LTNIFIFVI
-177 IIMGISLY
+177 VGISLY
-185 FFQLIEESNLEKERI
+185 FFHLIEKTNLEKERI

-216 MKSAKDELDRFKH
+216 MKSAKDELDRFEH
-229 RMIYKIRNVKSEI
+229 RMIYKIRNVKLEI

-277 SMMLKLKELEYDVAP
+277 SMMLKLKELEYDVTP
-292 CFTISSREFYNNVQF
+292 CFTISSRDFYNNVQF
-307 MNLVLELLDAIHV
+307 MNLILELLDAIHV